1 MMNGAYN
8 VKMNMKVVWD
18 MMLCSLINRRQCFRG
33 IGRLRLQNV
42 NISLKMEAA
51 GLSATL
57 LPVHKTTRC
66 HISADSHFNTA
77 VRTSNLALLR

>member
-1 MMNGAYN
+1 MNR
-8 VKMNMKVVWD
+8 KVVWD
-18 MMLCSLINRRQCFRG
+18 VMLCSLVNKRQCFRG

-42 NISLKMEAA
+42 HVSLKMKAA

-57 LPVHKTTRC
+57 LSVHKTTKC
-66 HISADSHFNTA
+66 HIAVYSYFNTA